1 MGFLRATRNNSDV
14 VMWNDERYDMAMAT
28 FKMLVVPTDFSAG
41 SAAASEYALWLAGK
55 TGATVLFVHV
65 MEPTA
70 YSVDFA
76 LTRPD
81 LSAEVR
87 GHAVEALRH
96 MVEEARSRGVSAE
109 QALAVGS
116 PFAEIQKTAVDRKAD
131 LIVMGTHGRTGMAH
145 VMLGSTAERVVRLAS
160 CPVLTV
166 KASPPAVRA

>member
-1 MGFLRATRNNSDV
+1 MTNS
-14 VMWNDERYDMAMAT
+14 T
-28 FKMLVVPTDFSAG
+28 FSVLVVPTDFSTG

-55 TGATVLFVHV
+55 TGATVLFLHV

-87 GHAVEALRH
+87 ERAVESLRQ
-96 MVEEARSRGVSAE
+96 MVEEARSHGVSAE

-116 PFAEIQKTAVDRKAD
+116 PFAEIQKIALDRKAD
-131 LIVMGTHGRTGMAH
+131 LIVMGTHGRTGLAH

-166 KASPPAVRA
+166 KATQPAVREKQ

>member
-1 MGFLRATRNNSDV
+1 MTAPSFSL
-14 VMWNDERYDMAMAT
+14 
-28 FKMLVVPTDFSAG
+28 LVVPTDFSAG
-41 SAAASEYALWLAGK
+41 SSAAAEYALWLAGK
-55 TGATVLFVHV
+55 TGARILYLHV

-87 GHAVEALRH
+87 ERAGEALRQL
-96 MVEEARSRGVSAE
+96 VEEARSRGVSAE

-116 PFAEIQKTAVDRKAD
+116 PFAEIQQTAVDRKAD
-131 LIVMGTHGRTGMAH
+131 LIVMGTHGRTGLAH
-145 VMLGSTAERVVRLAS
+145 VMLGSTAERVVRLAT

-166 KASPPAVRA
+166 KASPPVDGT

>member
-1 MGFLRATRNNSDV
+1 MRNA
-14 VMWNDERYDMAMAT
+14 ERKTMAMAT
-28 FKMLVVPTDFSAG
+28 FKFLLVPTDFSAG
-41 SAAASEYALWLAGK
+41 SAAASEYAVWLAGK
-55 TGATVLFVHV
+55 AGATVLFLHV

-87 GHAVEALRH
+87 AHAVEALRQL
-96 MVEEARSRGVSAE
+96 VEAARSRGVSAE
-109 QALAVGS
+109 QALVVGA
-116 PFAEIQKTAVDRKAD
+116 PFTEIQKMAVERKAD
-131 LIVMGTHGRTGMAH
+131 LIVMGTHGRTGLAH

-166 KASPPAVRA
+166 KASPSAARA